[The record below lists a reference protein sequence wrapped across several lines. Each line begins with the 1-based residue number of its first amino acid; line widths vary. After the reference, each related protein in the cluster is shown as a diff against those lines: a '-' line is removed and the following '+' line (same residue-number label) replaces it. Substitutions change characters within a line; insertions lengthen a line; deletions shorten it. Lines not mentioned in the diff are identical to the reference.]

1 MGMEGKNLVDMS
13 QEILNLKEGLNAYS
27 QLCDVEVLKREL
39 VNINDKV
46 IQAEKRYMDCL
57 KLEELLNIV
66 ITDKEE
72 YLTITERLSLGE
84 RGLSILKRLQ
94 KVYENDANNTSIE
107 IEGGGG
113 DSLGYYYI
121 DYEEDEDSGIE
132 GRPLDSYLKENY
144 VTTIKLD
151 VDKNYRDSKNYS
163 EGYYQKIYD
172 VRKLDVYV
180 NKLVKLLLEEYY
192 KELNDV
198 RDSLKY
204 IEKTNKYNLF
214 EEAKNLNGYSSQLLT
229 YRQLK
234 NKGVVI
240 SEDVLKRA
248 KDLLNRLGLGFEYG
262 IDYTE
267 IKEHIG
273 SDTGIENRIKIL
285 CKVI

>member
-39 VNINDKV
+39 VNIKDKV
-46 IQAEKRYMDCL
+46 IQAEKGYMDCL

-94 KVYENDANNTSIE
+94 KVYENNANNTSIE

-204 IEKTNKYNLF
+204 IEKTNKYNLL
-214 EEAKNLNGYSSQLLT
+214 EEAKNLNGYSSQVLT

-248 KDLLNRLGLGFEYG
+248 KDLLNQLGLGFEYD